1 MDYKEKKD
9 GRYAMENQV
18 KTINDSLVRIY
29 TDILWIEENELRKSQ
44 FSDVSIKEMHA
55 INVIT
60 MYDQKTASQVAKEL
74 HLTPGTLTA
83 TIDRLVKKN
92 YVKRIRSNHDRRV
105 IRLGL
110 TQKGRLMYRA
120 HDAFHRMM
128 VRSFLRDLDP
138 AEIKTIEKAL
148 QNLESFLREHS

>member
-1 MDYKEKKD
+1 
-9 GRYAMENQV
+9 MENQV

-74 HLTPGTLTA
+74 HLTPGL
-83 TIDRLVKKN
+83 
-92 YVKRIRSNHDRRV
+92 
-105 IRLGL
+105 
-110 TQKGRLMYRA
+110 
-120 HDAFHRMM
+120 
-128 VRSFLRDLDP
+128 
-138 AEIKTIEKAL
+138 
-148 QNLESFLREHS
+148 